1 MKKLMLTVSVFALC
15 FASCKNETKE
25 PMETDNSTVVDT
37 TAIEVDTT
45 EMTEEPMDSVAMQKA
60 WEAYMTPGEAHKR
73 MAADEGKWNDEL
85 TFWMSPDAPPEK
97 ATATDEVK
105 MIMGGR
111 YQESITTGEMMG
123 MPFEGRSTLAYDNV
137 TNEYISTW
145 IDNMGTGLAV
155 MRGKYDEASKSTT
168 LMGTMV
174 DPMSGKEKQMKQV
187 YTFIDD
193 DTRKIEMYETGADGN
208 EVKTMEI
215 LMKRA

>member
-1 MKKLMLTVSVFALC
+1 MKKLFLAASVCTLC
-15 FASCKNETKE
+15 FTACKNETKQPVEEVVVATDSIVMEE
-25 PMETDNSTVVDT
+25 PETPE
-37 TAIEVDTT
+37 A
-45 EMTEEPMDSVAMQKA
+45 PMDSIAMQKA
-60 WEAYMTPGEAHKR
+60 WEAYMAPGEAHKR